1 MKHRTAKWATAAGAV
16 AVLML
21 STGCARI
28 QDVESL
34 QAEVDMLKGELATA
48 QGAAAGAQAE
58 AEAARAAAGDAAS
71 AAGNAM
77 ATANEA
83 QAGGAAN
90 AEKIDR
96 MFKKLMMK

>member
-1 MKHRTAKWATAAGAV
+1 MKYRTAKWATAAGAV

-21 STGCARI
+21 STGCAST

-34 QAEVDMLKGELATA
+34 QAEVDTLKGELAAA

-77 ATANEA
+77 ATASEA

-90 AEKIDR
+90 AERIDR
-96 MFKKLMMK
+96 MFQKLMMK